1 MQAKKKRAV
10 GRALRKPEHPQPACS
25 RGWTWKAEGGGFLHV
40 CGLWC
45 PCWEDPEEDEEV
57 NSSVEVLKGLRK

>member
-1 MQAKKKRAV
+1 M
-10 GRALRKPEHPQPACS
+10 
-25 RGWTWKAEGGGFLHV
+25 

-57 NSSVEVLKGLRK
+57 NSSVEVTLARGESAVLRGLRK